1 MTTLAAPHVQI
12 LADHSAL
19 LAIPAFAPAIMV
31 VAVVFWVARR
41 DRRLGD
47 DEDDR
52 EAHSE
57 RPASADEDGSS

>member
-1 MTTLAAPHVQI
+1 MTRTPDVVI

-19 LAIPAFAPAIMV
+19 LAIPAFAPAIVV

-47 DEDDR
+47 EEEDELDR
-52 EAHSE
+52 EHS
-57 RPASADEDGSS
+57 AFVDEDGSP

>member
-1 MTTLAAPHVQI
+1 MTGTPDVVI

-19 LAIPAFAPAIMV
+19 LAIPAFAPAIVV

-47 DEDDR
+47 EEDD
-52 EAHSE
+52 ETDSE
-57 RPASADEDGSS
+57 RSAFADEDGSS

>member
-1 MTTLAAPHVQI
+1 MSRTPDVVV

-47 DEDDR
+47 DED
-52 EAHSE
+52 EGEPHGE
-57 RPASADEDGSS
+57 RPASADEDGSP